1 MSIAQP
7 TTVEANVIAEL
18 PQHLFRLELPS
29 AGGAV
34 ITASLSD
41 QARRLGVH
49 VRTGQRVLVHRASRD
64 PGRGIITGLCARQ

>member
-7 TTVEANVIAEL
+7 TTLEATVIAEL
-18 PQHLFRLELPS
+18 PQHLYRLELPS

-34 ITASLSD
+34 ITAGLSD
-41 QARRLGVH
+41 EARRLGVH
-49 VRTGQRVLVHRASRD
+49 LRTGQRVLVRRASRD

>member
-1 MSIAQP
+1 MSIAQS
-7 TTVEANVIAEL
+7 TTLEAMVIAEL

-64 PGRGIITGLCARQ
+64 PGRGIITGLCSRQ